1 VLNSREIVR
10 RIGRGRTRVIA
21 ITLLSYGLA
30 GVILLTTLAV
40 AVLPMTATID
50 TIARSSA
57 DVSQALASTRDA
69 FDGFGSSLTEAERSA
84 ERAAAAARSSSQ
96 AANQLANGMSL
107 SIFGAQPLI
116 SLATGF
122 RQQSDD
128 LAALAGELDAL
139 AASLAKNGDDVRELR
154 EEVATLHTR
163 ATSLGTSSAG
173 PSWLVPALLLLI
185 VWLAI
190 PPLAALVAGLLILR
204 ASIEHRA
211 RRGAS
216 SPQRA

>member
-1 VLNSREIVR
+1 MISREMVR
-10 RIGRGRTRVIA
+10 RIGRGRARVIA
-21 ITLLSYGLA
+21 IALIAYGLA
-30 GVILLTTLAV
+30 GVILLATLAIT
-40 AVLPMTATID
+40 VLPMTSTID

-69 FDGFGSSLTEAERSA
+69 FDGFGSSLTEAQRSA

-96 AANQLANGMSL
+96 AASQLANGMSL

-128 LAALAGELDAL
+128 LAALATELDGL
-139 AASLAKNGDDVRELR
+139 ATSLSKNGDDVRELR
-154 EEVATLHTR
+154 EEVATLHAR
-163 ATSLGTSSAG
+163 ATSLGTASSG

-185 VWLAI
+185 AWLAV
-190 PPLAALVAGLLILR
+190 PPLAALVGGLLLLR
-204 ASIEHRA
+204 ASIARRA
-211 RRGAS
+211 TRGAS